1 MWARWPDPSICRV
14 TFCDPRRQIFVHLLC
29 RHRLTEAWEASIG
42 EHIVLDL
49 GRVVLK
55 PIKLALVLCLL
66 AACAPRGQMAYAPEA
81 AQVGTERQIFVATT
95 RGIDENGS
103 YNTRRVEAVS
113 FSRIGVSIPPERT
126 AGEINWPPRSGR
138 IDPKTQFLTT
148 SAGRYQS
155 SDDFRAAL
163 AKDLRANGGEA
174 VVFVHGFNN
183 TFSEGVYR
191 IAQMA
196 HDLDLP
202 GAVVHYSWPSAA
214 QPLGYVYDRDS
225 ALFSRDGL
233 ERLLVEIEGAG
244 AKRIVVVAHSMG
256 SALVMEGLRQ
266 IAIRKEN
273 RILDRIGGVIL
284 ISPDIDVDVFRAQ
297 ALAIPKL
304 PEPFIVF
311 SSERDRILRL
321 SATLTGQRDRLGTL
335 KDISRVGDLPITFL
349 DTAAFSSG
357 AGHFNLGDSP
367 SLLRLLDGILSVDA
381 SLDAERVRRTGL
393 LPGAVLTVQN
403 ATQII
408 LSPVVAIGNELQR

>member
-1 MWARWPDPSICRV
+1 
-14 TFCDPRRQIFVHLLC
+14 
-29 RHRLTEAWEASIG
+29 
-42 EHIVLDL
+42 
-49 GRVVLK
+49 
-55 PIKLALVLCLL
+55 
-66 AACAPRGQMAYAPEA
+66 MAYAPEA
-81 AQVGTERQIFVATT
+81 AEVGVVRQVFVATT
-95 RGIDENGS
+95 RGIDENGNYS
-103 YNTRRVEAVS
+103 GKRVEAVS
-113 FSRIGVSIPPERT
+113 FSRFGISIPPVRS
-126 AGEINWPPRSGR
+126 AGEIKWPRRSGKV
-138 IDPKTQFLTT
+138 DPQTQFLTT

-155 SDDFRAAL
+155 AGDFRAAL
-163 AKDLRANGGEA
+163 AKNLSANDGEA
-174 VVFVHGFNN
+174 VIFVHGFNN
-183 TFSEGVYR
+183 TFSEGIYR

-202 GAVVHYSWPSAA
+202 GTVVHYSWPSAA

-233 ERLLVEIEGAG
+233 ERLLIEVEGAG

-256 SALVMEGLRQ
+256 STLVMEGLRQ
-266 IAIRKEN
+266 IAIRQESKV
-273 RILDRIGGVIL
+273 LDRIGGVIL

-297 ALAIPKL
+297 ALAIPTL
-304 PEPFIVF
+304 PQPFIVF
-311 SSERDRILRL
+311 SSERDQILRL

-357 AGHFNLGDSP
+357 TGHFNLGNSP

-381 SLDAERVRRTGL
+381 SLDADRVARTGL